1 MLTNTIY
8 IIMFFIFFFFT
19 TLYTRNYFIVIS
31 YFRNFVLEQFNT
43 VSFIFDNSSAIFC
56 STLCFIVI
64 RVLIFASSYMETE
77 SNKKYFYLVLF
88 SFSLS
93 IFCLINRYRPLIFFI
108 GWDGLGLTSF
118 WLIAWYSSSRHRKY
132 SSLHTYFI
140 MRLGDAFL
148 LLYLASICFTGEAW
162 LFPAFNYS
170 NYLFLFFFLFASFT
184 KRAQFPFISWL
195 PLAMAAPTPISALVH
210 SSTLVTAGVFLIYRC
225 LSFIIFIPQPVL
237 NTIII
242 AGAFT
247 ALIGSVRSRLECDL
261 KKCIAFST
269 LRHCGLIIIGLGL
282 ILLERVFFHLIT
294 HAILKSIL
302 FILAGWILYRHEGK
316 QDIRLMNSTSLPTA
330 GIACLI
336 LNALNIISIP
346 YLGIWYRKHMIT
358 GLGFSSCSLRLF
370 TLILTFFSYFYI
382 VRIIHFS
389 LFTKNEST
397 ITVVKQNKSLLFLS
411 SHLML
416 VFCWLLYLPLHQST
430 YIDLMNAIG
439 FSIYLLFPFLIHFVF
454 PLRNRWIRA
463 NFFQILTPL
472 FLYNST
478 KVELR
483 LNSIPNLVIHNFN
496 FSPWLIGKRSGVR

>member
-19 TLYTRNYFIVIS
+19 SLYARNCFIVIS
-31 YFRNFVLEQFNT
+31 FFRNFVLEQFNT
-43 VSFIFDNSSAIFC
+43 VSFIFDNPSAIFC

-77 SNKKYFYLVLF
+77 SNNKYFYLVLF
-88 SFSLS
+88 SFALS
-93 IFCLINRYRPLIFFI
+93 IFCLINRFRPLIFFI

-118 WLIAWYSSSRHRKY
+118 WLIAWYSSSRHRNY
-132 SSLHTYFI
+132 RSLHTYFI

-162 LFPAFNYS
+162 LFPAFNYT

-225 LSFIIFIPQPVL
+225 LSFVICIPQPVL

-269 LRHCGLIIIGLGL
+269 LRHCGLIVIGLGL

-316 QDIRLMNSTSLPTA
+316 QDIRLMNCSLLPTA
-330 GIACLI
+330 GIASI
-336 LNALNIISIP
+336 MLNALNIISIP

-358 GLGFSSCSLRLF
+358 GLGFSSITLSLF

-397 ITVVKQNKSLLFLS
+397 ITVVKQNKSLLFLM

-416 VFCWLLYLPLHQST
+416 VFCWLLYLPLHQSA
-430 YIDLMNAIG
+430 YIDLINAIG

-454 PLRNRWIRA
+454 PLKDRWIRA
-463 NFFQILTPL
+463 NFFLILTPL
-472 FLYNST
+472 CLSNST
-478 KVELR
+478 VVELR
-483 LNSIPNLVIHNFN
+483 INSIPNFVFHNIN